1 VTNVAELHAFV
12 IAFYAL
18 HMANDALNNNRR
30 ADLEDPKKPS
40 IKSLHIDKSTKDT
53 SSLGIYHGKDLN
65 ILFSGY

>member
-1 VTNVAELHAFV
+1 
-12 IAFYAL
+12 
-18 HMANDALNNNRR
+18 MANDALNNNRR